1 MDEGREGGVVKERE
15 RGREGGKERES
26 PEDGGGCKCRNAY
39 ASAGVTYETSFLN
52 VEK

>member
-1 MDEGREGGVVKERE
+1 MGKTGLEGIFQLKIEG
-15 RGREGGKERES
+15 EGGKERES